1 MKRAQR
7 IRLGIFILIGSIL
20 LLILVGFFTARS
32 LFETKDYYYVAYQD
46 MSVSG
51 LEVGSPVKFMGINV
65 GSIAEIYIDPQDVNT
80 IVVKLA
86 LRSETPVKEDA
97 VADIVSMG
105 ITGLKTIEIRG
116 GSQEADFLETEAFI
130 TAGSSLTEDITGKA
144 EVIAFKVEQVL
155 NNLAEFSEPEN
166 LNKWS
171 EAVVKISE
179 LSDNAS
185 DALVMLQEVVVE
197 NRADIRESIASASE
211 ISVNVNQTSAELLA
225 ASERVNQIIQSD
237 TIGQVLGNIREI
249 SLALSKT
256 NLGELIENLAVATL
270 QTQNILIQIS
280 RDIESGSETLSEN
293 MLLLQSTLMN
303 LNDASRKINANP
315 SILIRGQAQ
324 KGTPDQRLNQD

>member
-116 GSQEADFLETEAFI
+116 GSQEADFLKEDTFI

-179 LSDNAS
+179 LADNAS
-185 DALVMLQEVVVE
+185 DALVMMQEVVVE
-197 NRADIRESIASASE
+197 NRTDIRQSIASASE

-237 TIGQVLGNIREI
+237 TIGQMLGNIREI
-249 SLALSKT
+249 SLALSET

-324 KGTPDQRLNQD
+324 KGTPDQRLDQD